1 LSGLRQM
8 IRRVYRRC
16 GFPARWTG
24 VHRLRHSFATRLF
37 RHGADPKQIADLL
50 GHRGLG
56 STDTYPTTHCA
67 SNRALSI
74 RPYTGLRSANG
85 CAPNGAKPKV
95 AGKPNSMT
103 LPRQVRSN

>member
-56 STDTYPTTHCA
+56 STDTYVQADLT
-67 SNRALSI
+67 ALRTLV
-74 RPYTGLRSANG
+74 RPWPFQNG
-85 CAPNGAKPKV
+85 
-95 AGKPNSMT
+95 
-103 LPRQVRSN
+103 